1 MEHFKRFDR
10 DRHSNQLCAEDLEQL
25 KNWRLDSNLTD
36 SFENYLTVQGFNDIK
51 YMAIDYQRTFAN
63 VIDFRYSREKFRFG
77 FSNTQRTEASYK
89 AFVEGLFGPN
99 ANQMIDAR
107 AENNNSILLRP
118 YEKCTQWITQE
129 DTAQEKNS
137 EYFKFQQTEIFKR
150 MLEEVSTRLGFKYTL
165 NAKQIDTIWD
175 MCRYDQAW
183 YLQDDS
189 PWCAAFTRNHINVL
203 EYLEDL
209 KYFVKSGYG
218 SEINS
223 KIMCAAVQDM
233 LRFLGSETNPIVS

>member
-1 MEHFKRFDR
+1 MK
-10 DRHSNQLCAEDLEQL
+10 
-25 KNWRLDSNLTD
+25 
-36 SFENYLTVQGFNDIK
+36 
-51 YMAIDYQRTFAN
+51 
-63 VIDFRYSREKFRFG
+63 
-77 FSNTQRTEASYK
+77 
-89 AFVEGLFGPN
+89 
-99 ANQMIDAR
+99 
-107 AENNNSILLRP
+107 
-118 YEKCTQWITQE
+118 QE
-129 DTAQEKNS
+129 DSAQDKNS
-137 EYFKFQQTEIFKR
+137 EYFKFQQTGIFKQ
-150 MLEEVSTRLGFKYTL
+150 MLEEVSARLGFKYTL
-165 NAKQIDTIWD
+165 NVNQIDTMWD

-218 SEINS
+218 SGINS